1 MVWAGVCFLAGG
13 SDPVGC
19 FLLALVAGA
28 VRARVGSACLAVSL
42 SGADRGALVGGVAKA
57 AKLAA
62 CRRARATTRRVAM
75 SSSLLS
81 SLQPAGCK
89 PVPCCSA
96 GTDAASSLL
105 DSVREPCFSAGVWV
119 SSSLLDATA
128 AVGGASSPLATP
140 GASAA
145 GASALLAAKAA
156 GGGGTSTA
164 ASSAVSDTTAWLSS
178 DLTGEHSSLPMICT
192 PHASRLRAYTSCA
205 KRPLRPVPKSLKAA
219 MNCLTLAISSS
230 TVLRK

>member
-81 SLQPAGCK
+81 SLQPAGCG
-89 PVPCCSA
+89 PLPCCSA
-96 GTDAASSLL
+96 GT
-105 DSVREPCFSAGVWV
+105 GV
-119 SSSLLDATA
+119 SSSLLD
-128 AVGGASSPLATP
+128 PATP
-140 GASAA
+140 GATTA
-145 GASALLAAKAA
+145 GASALFPAQAAV
-156 GGGGTSTA
+156 GGDTSRS
-164 ASSAVSDTTAWLSS
+164 SSAAPGATGLSS
-178 DLTGEHSSLPMICT
+178 DTAPGEQSSPPMICT
-192 PHASRLRAYTSCA
+192 PHASRLRACTSCVCW
-205 KRPLRPVPKSLKAA
+205 PLRPVPKSLKAE
-219 MNCLTLAISSS
+219 MNCLTLLAASS
-230 TVLRK
+230 TDLRK